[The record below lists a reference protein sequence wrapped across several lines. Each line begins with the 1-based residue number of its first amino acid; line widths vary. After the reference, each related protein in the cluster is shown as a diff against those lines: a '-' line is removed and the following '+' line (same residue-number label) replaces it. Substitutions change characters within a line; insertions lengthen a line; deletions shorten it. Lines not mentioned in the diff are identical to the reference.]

1 MSFFSHLIAQSSRKS
16 TSVRALGA
24 FAALAAVISI
34 TSLQAGDAA
43 AQSSKRMVTA
53 EKIFKQLSGK
63 PSAAAARS
71 GKQTRNRAIRRGVR
85 VKRGQRVRRGV
96 RHAHRSDRGR
106 RHVQRPRHG
115 KLSVGQL
122 KRDHRVRSSLPS
134 IDIQAINFAFGSAR
148 IPHSQ
153 RWKVEAIANAMLRFG
168 RYERFLIEG
177 HTDAVGSY
185 GSNLDLSERRAQS
198 LKYALVDWFGVP
210 ARSLVTVG
218 YGEEYLLI
226 PSQWEEWRNRRVT
239 LRRATA
245 VLR

>member
-1 MSFFSHLIAQSSRKS
+1 MSFFSHLTIQSSLKS
-16 TSVRALGA
+16 MNVRALGA

-43 AQSSKRMVTA
+43 AQSGKRMVTA

-63 PSAAAARS
+63 PNAAAARS
-71 GKQTRNRAIRRGVR
+71 GRQAGNRVIGRGARVERGQRIRRGVR
-85 VKRGQRVRRGV
+85 QAHRPERASRHFQKPRRGKLTV
-96 RHAHRSDRGR
+96 R
-106 RHVQRPRHG
+106 
-115 KLSVGQL
+115 QL

-134 IDIQAINFAFGSAR
+134 IDIQAINFGFGSAR

-185 GSNLDLSERRAQS
+185 GANLDLSERRAQS